1 MSPTPDDL
9 GPPASYL
16 TLEEGAAVV
25 SRDGE
30 RIGKVEEVVA
40 DTQADVFD
48 GLVIGK
54 GPLGLDRRYVDA
66 DHVYRIHARGVA
78 PQGQVRLDAPFQRG
92 GISGKNSCG
101 RRDCQSP

>member
-1 MSPTPDDL
+1 MSPAQDL

-25 SRDGE
+25 SSDGE
-30 RIGKVEEVVA
+30 RIGRVEEVLA

-48 GLVIGK
+48 GIVIGR

-66 DHVYRIHARGVA
+66 DHVDRIHERGVVLA
-78 PQGQVRLDAPFQRG
+78 ITATAAAALPEPRRQGPDEA
-92 GISGKNSCG
+92 
-101 RRDCQSP
+101 

>member
-1 MSPTPDDL
+1 VSPTPDDL

-40 DTQADVFD
+40 DAQADVFD

-66 DHVYRIHARGVA
+66 DHVDRIHARGVVLSITAAEAAAMPEPRREA
-78 PQGQVRLDAPFQRG
+78 PG
-92 GISGKNSCG
+92 G
-101 RRDCQSP
+101 R

>member
-1 MSPTPDDL
+1 MSPAQDL

-25 SRDGE
+25 SSDGE
-30 RIGKVEEVVA
+30 RIGTVDEVLA

-48 GLVIGK
+48 GIVIGK

-66 DHVYRIHARGVA
+66 EHVDRIHERGVVLSITATAAAGLPEPRQEA
-78 PQGQVRLDAPFQRG
+78 PG
-92 GISGKNSCG
+92 G
-101 RRDCQSP
+101 R